1 MEFRVSDSE
10 TKMTSFGVVG
20 RGKTGQAVID
30 ILGTRAAQVFSRAN
44 PLDFKKLADLQALI
58 VFVPADAL
66 ALILPNLIESG
77 LPVVCGT
84 TGFTWPA
91 NFSENLKAKKLTWI
105 AGSNFSPGM
114 NFFFSVASLLKENF
128 DFLGRPALHIQDLH
142 HAHKKDSPSGTALK
156 LQAALGNPAPIH
168 AERVGEH
175 PGLHELTIT
184 SELESL
190 TFRHEAKS
198 RRAFA
203 EGAVY
208 AAETLLPTLSPGL
221 HSFESLMKA
230 KILNQLG
237 EAK

>member
-1 MEFRVSDSE
+1 M
-10 TKMTSFGVVG
+10 KIGVVG

-30 ILGTRAAQVFSRAN
+30 VLGARAAQVFSRAN
-44 PLDFKKLADLQALI
+44 PMEMNTLSDLDALI

-66 ALILPNLIESG
+66 TEILPNLIESG

-91 NFSENLKAKKLTWI
+91 NFSEKLKEKKLTWI

-114 NFFFSVASLLKENF
+114 NFMFAVANLVQKNLE
-128 DFLGRPALHIQDLH
+128 FLGEPELQIHDLH
-142 HAHKKDSPSGTALK
+142 HVHKKDSPSGTALK
-156 LQAALGNPAPIH
+156 LQAALGGTTPIV

-175 PGLHELTIT
+175 PGLHELTIS
-184 SELESL
+184 SELETL

-208 AAETLLPTLSPGL
+208 AAETLLPGLAPGF

-230 KILNQLG
+230 KILKNLG
-237 EAK
+237 EDL